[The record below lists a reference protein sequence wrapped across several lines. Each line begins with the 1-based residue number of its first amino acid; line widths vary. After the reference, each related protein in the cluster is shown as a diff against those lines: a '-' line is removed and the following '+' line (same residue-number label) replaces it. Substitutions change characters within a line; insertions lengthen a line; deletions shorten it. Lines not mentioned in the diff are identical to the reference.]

1 MIIIFSSGSDKNRKN
16 IKVKIVLLFL
26 NNQFTCTTV
35 SKQQAYYFTVPFILC
50 RFKTYYILWHF
61 SELWFLCVSLLT
73 DHAHLRNM
81 SLKNMLSCFLPSAL
95 TFLHLV
101 TLHFL
106 RTPFLKPATFHSLFI
121 GGLMTN
127 ICSSEA
133 SDC

>member
-1 MIIIFSSGSDKNRKN
+1 LIIIFSSGSDKNRKN
-16 IKVKIVLLFL
+16 IKIKIVLLFL

-81 SLKNMLSCFLPSAL
+81 SLKNMLQLLPPFCTDIPSPCNSPFSQNSFPETCYIPL
-95 TFLHLV
+95 TFYWW
-101 TLHFL
+101 F
-106 RTPFLKPATFHSLFI
+106 
-121 GGLMTN
+121 N
-127 ICSSEA
+127 
-133 SDC
+133 D